1 MASYSLSPDDMEHSG
16 LDSDP
21 LSTLNTD
28 LIRTV
33 EDKKAGLGPK
43 KRGPKPDSKPALT
56 RRQELN
62 RKAQRT
68 HRERKENYIRAL
80 EDELIR
86 LKEDFTNAAR
96 DKDRLAEENQQ
107 LKVLLTQ
114 VGLNQGGTIVGG
126 GGLSVLDDSM
136 SNPSIGFSSAASITE
151 SYAPQSSNTSAF
163 TPPPFSAS
171 KLGFGGVGLSPPT
184 TAHHT
189 PMPGSE
195 VAAVASR
202 NPALDYEQAG
212 IDFVL
217 TLERPCMNHL
227 PWLLERNAATTGGH
241 DPCGHALMA
250 SCPPQPFAELTDD
263 IPFGYSNVKIDNS
276 PQPPSND
283 AGDGI
288 VTVESHGGVS
298 PAGLRTWE
306 LSKADLATL
315 LDLSKRLN
323 LEGEVTPV
331 MAWGMVLAH
340 PRLSELKPQDF
351 VRLADELIGKVRC
364 YGFGAVLED
373 FEVRDALENVF
384 STLPE
389 MVLGF

>member
-1 MASYSLSPDDMEHSG
+1 MASYSLSPDDMELSG
-16 LDSDP
+16 QDDGP
-21 LSTLNTD
+21 LSTMNTN

-86 LKEDFTNAAR
+86 LKEDFTSAAR

-107 LKVLLTQ
+107 LKVLLNQ
-114 VGLNQGGTIVGG
+114 VGLNQGVTALGG
-126 GGLSVLDDSM
+126 SLNALDDSM
-136 SNPSIGFSSAASITE
+136 SNPSIGYSSAASITG
-151 SYAPQSSNTSAF
+151 SFAPQSSNTSTF
-163 TPPPFSAS
+163 TPPPLSANS
-171 KLGFGGVGLSPPT
+171 LGFTGPSLSPPT

-189 PMPGSE
+189 PVSGND
-195 VAAVASR
+195 VAAAIASR
-202 NPALDYEQAG
+202 NPPLDYEQAG

-217 TLERPCMNHL
+217 TLERPCMDHL
-227 PWLLERNAATTGGH
+227 PWLLERGAASTSGH
-241 DPCGHALMA
+241 EPCGHALMA

-263 IPFGYSNVKIDNS
+263 APFGYSNVKVDNY
-276 PQPPSND
+276 PQPSSVRR
-283 AGDGI
+283 GL
-288 VTVESHGGVS
+288 GGVA
-298 PAGLRTWE
+298 PEAQRTWE
-306 LSKADLATL
+306 LTKADLATL

-331 MAWGMVLAH
+331 MAWGVVLAH

-351 VRLADELIGKVRC
+351 VRLTEELRGKVRC
-364 YGFGAVLED
+364 YGFGAVMED

-389 MVLGF
+389 MVLQF